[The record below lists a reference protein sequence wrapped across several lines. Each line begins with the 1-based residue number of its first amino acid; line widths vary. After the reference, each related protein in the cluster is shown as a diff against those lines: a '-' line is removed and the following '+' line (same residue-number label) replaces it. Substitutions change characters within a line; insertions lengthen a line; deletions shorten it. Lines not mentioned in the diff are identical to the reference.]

1 MSDPVKIGVAISRP
15 NAVSLRPSC
24 ALMEMPM
31 IEKMVQTAK
40 HAANA
45 NVLMHRI

>member
-15 NAVSLRPSC
+15 NFVSLRPSSP
-24 ALMEMPM
+24 LMAMPM
-31 IEKMVQTAK
+31 IEKIVQTAK
-40 HAANA
+40 HAAKA